1 MHAGMVA
8 LIGAEMQN
16 RFMTT
21 SDNANQAGFR

>member
-16 RFMTT
+16 RFMPT